1 MTTKRALWLGLLC
14 GISTVV
20 VMTVDSPSAGADA
33 NTFLAYVH
41 GHGVNTGLAPDS
53 KILHAGMFACDSLH
67 AGQTPDQIVGG
78 VTFSWMDVRG
88 IIDAAQHELCPD
100 TIR

>member
-1 MTTKRALWLGLLC
+1 MRFLWFVIFGAL
-14 GISTVV
+14 IA
-20 VMTVDSPSAGADA
+20 AGFTAPHAHADA
-33 NTFLAYVH
+33 NSFLAYVH
-41 GHGVNTGLAPDS
+41 QHQINTGLASDS
-53 KILHAGMFACDSLH
+53 KVLHAGMFACESLH

-88 IIDAAQHELCPD
+88 VIDAAQRELCPD